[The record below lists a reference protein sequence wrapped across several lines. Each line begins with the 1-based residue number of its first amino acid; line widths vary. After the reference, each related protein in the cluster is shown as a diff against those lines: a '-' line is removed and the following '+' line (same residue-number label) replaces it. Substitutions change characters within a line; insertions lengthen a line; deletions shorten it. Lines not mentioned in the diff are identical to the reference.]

1 MNQIWLFLFQS
12 TLFLLYNIGFII
24 VAHRF
29 CIRHFAYTDRHK
41 KSLLLFP
48 PIVFLIVS
56 FIINMI
62 GLSGMLPYPVGS
74 LIPFFSQGLFI
85 LWTVVLY
92 RAGTNQKI
100 LAASIL
106 LATSLL
112 LQNFIG
118 SFLCILLLIIPHA
131 LHVELTPFIS
141 RILDCLT
148 ECLVFAG
155 TIRCISFLSKHM
167 TNFFTGRLHRWYN
180 MLSIPFIGVIVLWNF
195 VSIGAS
201 HGILFRGSDHLN
213 LYYNQIFSHVGI
225 CILALLCMCGLSFYL
240 FGMDRI
246 DIEQKKKEQ
255 YRSHAAFYQML
266 EEQYRNLERLRH
278 DLKNHVIGLQRLID
292 NCEWDKLSDYLHKMA
307 DFGDIEYADDL
318 TGKRIV
324 DAIVYYKHQQAKE
337 DCIRWEC
344 SVHVPPECPI
354 DDFDLC
360 IIFGNLLD
368 NALEACK
375 KLPEEFNPFIHVH
388 AYMVKK
394 CLLIEVVNSMKAA
407 SGMKRSDYSYGTGLR
422 NVKDVLDKYSGTLHI
437 NTDDHTFRISLLVPC
452 NPAAYDVN
460 QSV

>member
-167 TNFFTGRLHRWYN
+167 TTFFTGRRHRW
-180 MLSIPFIGVIVLWNF
+180 
-195 VSIGAS
+195 
-201 HGILFRGSDHLN
+201 
-213 LYYNQIFSHVGI
+213 
-225 CILALLCMCGLSFYL
+225 
-240 FGMDRI
+240 
-246 DIEQKKKEQ
+246 
-255 YRSHAAFYQML
+255 
-266 EEQYRNLERLRH
+266 
-278 DLKNHVIGLQRLID
+278 
-292 NCEWDKLSDYLHKMA
+292 
-307 DFGDIEYADDL
+307 
-318 TGKRIV
+318 
-324 DAIVYYKHQQAKE
+324 
-337 DCIRWEC
+337 
-344 SVHVPPECPI
+344 
-354 DDFDLC
+354 
-360 IIFGNLLD
+360 
-368 NALEACK
+368 
-375 KLPEEFNPFIHVH
+375 
-388 AYMVKK
+388 
-394 CLLIEVVNSMKAA
+394 
-407 SGMKRSDYSYGTGLR
+407 
-422 NVKDVLDKYSGTLHI
+422 
-437 NTDDHTFRISLLVPC
+437 
-452 NPAAYDVN
+452 
-460 QSV
+460 